1 MAHRVTIYGRDYDA
15 MADLVRKYQ
24 IAVFGNTAK
33 SLGDKGYSVDAF
45 LEENQIK
52 QLEADGDRYRIDPI
66 EDFHARDAERFADVG
81 QGDRYLRAERAADA
95 PDDQTAD

>member
-1 MAHRVTIYGRDYDA
+1 MAHRVTIYGLDYDA

-33 SLGDKGYSVDAF
+33 TLGDEGYSVDAF
-45 LEENQIK
+45 LEEEQIK
-52 QLEADGDRYRIDPI
+52 RLEAEGRYRIDRI

-81 QGDRYLRAERAADA
+81 QGDRFLLTEPAADA
-95 PDDQTAD
+95 PGDETAG

>member
-33 SLGDKGYSVDAF
+33 TLGEEGYSVDAF
-45 LEENQIK
+45 LEEEQIER
-52 QLEADGDRYRIDPI
+52 LEAEDRYRIDRI

-81 QGDRYLRAERAADA
+81 QGDRFRLAEPAADA
-95 PDDQTAD
+95 PGDETAD